1 MACEA
6 RAEIGFVVSAANLQ
20 DQSGNLASTRGLVL
34 LVVDTVGSGFTTNV
48 LPTSPLS
55 VGSFLTG
62 SGMPTNDLIVG
73 AWDLSSLSTQGQLI
87 AYTIISY
94 SPPIAASQ
102 AVALYWFPSLTL
114 ASTTAGPGTPFGFYT
129 DPVGI
134 DGSAPWVLP
143 VDGAN
148 PAGLAQLNFYT
159 ASRGGSNSNTT
170 GQASYT
176 TLTFFQVW
184 QIQYFGSTTNS
195 SAQPDADPL
204 GKGMSNTNQFLAGFN
219 PTNSAA
225 YLHIGS
231 VATSNNN
238 VIVTYLGASGDTNW
252 SPGFTSRTN
261 VLDVTTGDAS
271 GNYTNG
277 GWQDTGQTN
286 ILSGGNGSGSIS
298 SVTDTI
304 PSTPTNRYY
313 RVRVLLP

>member
-1 MACEA
+1 MKRLATVAVLLAWLMACEA

-148 PAGLAQLNFYT
+148 PGRSCPVELLHREPGWIEFEYHRPGLLHHLDLLP
-159 ASRGGSNSNTT
+159 S
-170 GQASYT
+170 
-176 TLTFFQVW
+176 L
-184 QIQYFGSTTNS
+184 
-195 SAQPDADPL
+195 ADPVL
-204 GKGMSNTNQFLAGFN
+204 RKHHQLER
-219 PTNSAA
+219 
-225 YLHIGS
+225 
-231 VATSNNN
+231 AT
-238 VIVTYLGASGDTNW
+238 GCRPA
-252 SPGFTSRTN
+252 
-261 VLDVTTGDAS
+261 
-271 GNYTNG
+271 
-277 GWQDTGQTN
+277 WQG
-286 ILSGGNGSGSIS
+286 
-298 SVTDTI
+298 
-304 PSTPTNRYY
+304 YE
-313 RVRVLLP
+313 